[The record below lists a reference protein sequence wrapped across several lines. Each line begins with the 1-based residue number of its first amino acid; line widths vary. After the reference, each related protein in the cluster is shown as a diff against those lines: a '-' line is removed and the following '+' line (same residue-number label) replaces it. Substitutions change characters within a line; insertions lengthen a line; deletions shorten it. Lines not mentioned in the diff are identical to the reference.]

1 MKLKA
6 TLFTLL
12 SSLLIGVNA
21 QPVTYLDIGNVSAF
35 ISADGNLFQNIIN
48 STPGFEIPKN
58 SNKYTIY
65 ASSLWLTS
73 KSQRNGI
80 PHVASAYET
89 YGNVNQFQI
98 GPVDIVNQQ
107 GSTDQQFNRLW
118 KINKGEI
125 NNHIQNWNSS
135 NYVVP
140 NNISQWP
147 GNGTANT
154 AQKLAPFA
162 DLDNDNIYE
171 PQHGEYPIIKGDQA
185 VYLILNDYRAEDTT
199 WHLGNIVETYGPL
212 KIEMHLMLY
221 AFASNSSTIN
231 NTVFV
236 EATIYN
242 RSNSAA
248 DNHSDLRASV
258 FTDFDLG
265 NYSDDYVGTNISQ
278 NMFYAYNGDMFD
290 ESVNGNSGFGNQL
303 AAQGVLFLDYNIGHS
318 VYYNASSG
326 QNGDPSS
333 PSHFANYQ
341 RGVWKNGTQIR
352 YGGDGYNSTCTGP
365 TPSKL
370 MFDGDPSLSNQTSVW
385 TEQSP
390 CIGTN
395 GSANYPGDRRMV
407 GGPDIPT
414 RLNHGQS
421 LKFNFAYVFAQDDQT
436 STSLGSPVSKLF
448 QEASIV
454 QTFFDSTITSVEH
467 ISKEKPEL
475 SLAPNPANNQV
486 QIKTNSQNFEVEL
499 IDLKGSILTRLRNQ
513 NIIDLSDYSN
523 GIYFVQITNES
534 QVQTKKLVISR

>member
-1 MKLKA
+1 MKIKA
-6 TLFTLL
+6 TLFILL
-12 SSLLIGVNA
+12 SSLFIGVSA
-21 QPVTYLDIGNVSAF
+21 QPITYLDIANVRAF
-35 ISADGNLFQNIIN
+35 ISADGNLFQDIIN
-48 STPGFEIPKN
+48 STPGFEVPKN
-58 SNKYTIY
+58 SNKYSIY

-73 KSQRNGI
+73 KSFRNGI

-89 YGNVNQFQI
+89 YGIENQFQI

-107 GSTDQQFNRLW
+107 GSSDPQFNRLW
-118 KINKGEI
+118 KINKSEI

-171 PQHGEYPIIKGDQA
+171 PQDGEYPIIKGDQA

-199 WHLGNIVETYGPL
+199 WHLGNVVETYGPL

-221 AFASNSSTIN
+221 AFASNSMAIN

-236 EATIYN
+236 EANVYN
-242 RSNSAA
+242 RSNSST
-248 DNHSDLRASV
+248 DDHSDLRASV

-265 NYSDDYVGTNISQ
+265 NYADDYVGTNVAQ

-318 VYYNASSG
+318 IYYNASSA

-341 RGVWKNGTQIR
+341 RGVWKNGTQIKH
-352 YGGDGYNSTCTGP
+352 GGDGYLSSCTG
-365 TPSKL
+365 TAPSKL
-370 MFDGDPSLSNQTSVW
+370 MFDGDPSLSNQTPVW

-390 CIGTN
+390 CV
-395 GSANYPGDRRMV
+395 GSSGAANYPGDRRMV

-414 RLNHGQS
+414 QLIHGQNV
-421 LKFNFAYVFAQDDQT
+421 KFNFAYVFAQDDQT

-454 QTFFDSTITSVEH
+454 QAFFDSTITSIEQVS
-467 ISKEKPEL
+467 IQKAEL
-475 SLAPNPANNQV
+475 SLAPNPAQDQV
-486 QIKTNSQNFEVEL
+486 QIRTNSQNFEIEL

-513 NIIDLSDYSN
+513 NTIDLSSYTN
-523 GIYFVQITNES
+523 GIYFVRITSDN